1 MDINGVKEYGKL
13 MDKMQVAYTNLVAT
27 MEWELFRRGAYSGF
41 LDDIYMRKVSAIL
54 DRQSPL
60 PTHVLAEKAH
70 ISPKCI
76 AFITLVVF
84 PAVVSFLVIYY
95 IYLKS
100 VQITNIKISRYKQKA
115 VHVRTAFCLVT
126 LLNPFHLC
134 CLFSF

>member
-76 AFITLVVF
+76 HRTLKKLEEKGLIER
-84 PAVVSFLVIYY
+84 S
-95 IYLKS
+95 K
-100 VQITNIKISRYKQKA
+100 QEGNKKRNIFR
-115 VHVRTAFCLVT
+115 
-126 LLNPFHLC
+126 
-134 CLFSF
+134 

>member
-60 PTHVLAEKAH
+60 PTHVLAEKAQSRLYSRERSSVLKAERFP
-70 ISPKCI
+70 ISG
-76 AFITLVVF
+76 
-84 PAVVSFLVIYY
+84 
-95 IYLKS
+95 
-100 VQITNIKISRYKQKA
+100 R
-115 VHVRTAFCLVT
+115 
-126 LLNPFHLC
+126 
-134 CLFSF
+134 